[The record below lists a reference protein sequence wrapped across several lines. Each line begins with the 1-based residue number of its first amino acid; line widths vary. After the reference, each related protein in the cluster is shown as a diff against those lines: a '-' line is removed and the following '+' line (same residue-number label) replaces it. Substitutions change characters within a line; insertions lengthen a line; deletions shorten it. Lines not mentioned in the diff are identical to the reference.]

1 MDLSPLRAELVTDIR
16 NALNPT
22 DVPEQTGSIR
32 VVDDPKQAHAPCV
45 LVGPIVSVE
54 VGGTAAWD
62 VQVPVW
68 LVAPSPGD
76 SKAVDFLATFVTTVL
91 DACGEATA
99 TLGTYDVGQGALPAY
114 EIQVSLVGKEA

>member
-45 LVGPIVSVE
+45 LVGPIVE
-54 VGGTAAWD
+54 VVRDG
-62 VQVPVW
+62 VCSYSIEVPVW
-68 LVAPSPGD
+68 LIAPSPGD
-76 SKAVDFLATFVTTVL
+76 SKAVDFLATFITTVL
-91 DACGEATA
+91 DACGDATA

-114 EIQVSLVGKEA
+114 EITTTLVAKE